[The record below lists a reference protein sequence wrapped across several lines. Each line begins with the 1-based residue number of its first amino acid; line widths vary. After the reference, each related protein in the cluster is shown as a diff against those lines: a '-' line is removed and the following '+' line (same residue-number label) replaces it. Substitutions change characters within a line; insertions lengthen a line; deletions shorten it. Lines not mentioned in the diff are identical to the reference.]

1 MVHYWNEKSE
11 NLVMVNAVFEHRK
24 IFRSNRLDKL
34 RTRVFETIPQID
46 SSRAKAVT
54 ESYKETEG
62 QPISIRRAKALQKT
76 LEKLPIRINEGELI
90 VGEIGPYDRC
100 AQVYPDYGIDW
111 FIEELNGNPFRFENR
126 PGDKFVI
133 SEEDERAIRE
143 IASYWRGRTHKD
155 HVYSRIPECAWEA
168 FEIGM
173 IDTDYLVICAEGHV
187 IVNLKRILEEG
198 MESFR
203 LRAEKVM
210 ERLYHAFVLNNTP
223 IYFMDI
229 PSAEMTKYAA
239 NSMLATRISFMN
251 DIANL
256 CEIVGADI
264 EAVKKGIGSDT
275 RIGKKFLNAGCGY
288 GGSCFPKDVKALI
301 RTGDEYGYGMEL
313 LKAVERVNE
322 RQKTVLFDKIQKHY
336 EGNVKGKHFGL
347 WGLSFKPATDDM
359 REAPS
364 LVLIGQLLEAGA
376 TVKAFDPVAMEE
388 AKRRLGDRIGYAA
401 NMYDALTDADAMI
414 IVTEWQEFKVPK
426 FTFIEKALKEK
437 VIFDGRNIY
446 NPEQMREFGYTYY
459 GIGKNR

>member
-133 SEEDERAIRE
+133 NEEDERAIRE

-210 ERLYHAFVLNNTP
+210 ETLDLTEPENLKKLPFLQSVLINCDSVKMFAQRYSELAMQMAKEETDEQRKAELNKISEVCARVPMKPARDFHEAIQSMYFTNLILNIEGNGSAFSYGRMDQKLYPYYKKALAEGWTENDMKELFSNLMLKMFQVTRVLDWHSTATFRGYVVAQNMTIGGQNK
-223 IYFMDI
+223 YGQD
-229 PSAEMTKYAA
+229 AANEMTYWYCQYWFTLF
-239 NSMLATRISFMN
+239 SQECST
-251 DIANL
+251 L
-256 CEIVGADI
+256 C
-264 EAVKKGIGSDT
+264 
-275 RIGKKFLNAGCGY
+275 C
-288 GGSCFPKDVKALI
+288 
-301 RTGDEYGYGMEL
+301 L
-313 LKAVERVNE
+313 L
-322 RQKTVLFDKIQKHY
+322 
-336 EGNVKGKHFGL
+336 
-347 WGLSFKPATDDM
+347 
-359 REAPS
+359 
-364 LVLIGQLLEAGA
+364 
-376 TVKAFDPVAMEE
+376 
-388 AKRRLGDRIGYAA
+388 
-401 NMYDALTDADAMI
+401 
-414 IVTEWQEFKVPK
+414 
-426 FTFIEKALKEK
+426 
-437 VIFDGRNIY
+437 
-446 NPEQMREFGYTYY
+446 
-459 GIGKNR
+459 

>member
-173 IDTDYLVICAEGHV
+173 IDTDYL
-187 IVNLKRILEEG
+187 
-198 MESFR
+198 
-203 LRAEKVM
+203 
-210 ERLYHAFVLNNTP
+210 
-223 IYFMDI
+223 
-229 PSAEMTKYAA
+229 
-239 NSMLATRISFMN
+239 
-251 DIANL
+251 
-256 CEIVGADI
+256 
-264 EAVKKGIGSDT
+264 
-275 RIGKKFLNAGCGY
+275 
-288 GGSCFPKDVKALI
+288 
-301 RTGDEYGYGMEL
+301 
-313 LKAVERVNE
+313 
-322 RQKTVLFDKIQKHY
+322 
-336 EGNVKGKHFGL
+336 
-347 WGLSFKPATDDM
+347 
-359 REAPS
+359 
-364 LVLIGQLLEAGA
+364 
-376 TVKAFDPVAMEE
+376 
-388 AKRRLGDRIGYAA
+388 
-401 NMYDALTDADAMI
+401 
-414 IVTEWQEFKVPK
+414 
-426 FTFIEKALKEK
+426 
-437 VIFDGRNIY
+437 
-446 NPEQMREFGYTYY
+446 
-459 GIGKNR
+459 